1 MVEVPFNI
9 KFPTKVKAMEFAKT
23 EAAKF
28 TKKPKAKAEK
38 GRYWSNDL
46 GAYKPTWVAVLEF

>member
-1 MVEVPFNI
+1 MTEVPFNI
-9 KFPTKVKAMEFAKT
+9 RFTSRAKALEFART

-28 TKKPKAKAEK
+28 IRKPKAKAEK

-46 GAYKPTWVAVLEF
+46 EAYKPTWVAVLEF

>member
-1 MVEVPFNI
+1 MVEVPFNV
-9 KFPTKVKAMEFAKT
+9 KFPNRVTALEFARA

-46 GAYKPTWVAVLEF
+46 GAYKPTWVAVLVF

>member
-9 KFPTKVKAMEFAKT
+9 KFPTRGQALEFAKT

-28 TKKPKAKAEK
+28 KKKPKAKAEK

-46 GAYKPTWVAVLEF
+46 DAYKPTWVAVLEF